1 MCRILLEAT
10 GIRSPAEKYSLKIRA
25 TPCTMH
31 HRPRRGHIMRR
42 RDTVKIKVKI
52 IGLVV
57 VLLLIGG
64 GYLYFKYYFTYTQKN
79 IVQRKIETI
88 TGQDLTIT
96 IFSYDGRIIKRW
108 TNVKKITSGVGE
120 RNLTYTY
127 FYTSENKYVQI
138 PNSVWYVAEE
148 E

>member
-1 MCRILLEAT
+1 M
-10 GIRSPAEKYSLKIRA
+10 
-25 TPCTMH
+25 
-31 HRPRRGHIMRR
+31 
-42 RDTVKIKVKI
+42 KIKVKI
-52 IGLVV
+52 IGLVI

>member
-1 MCRILLEAT
+1 MR
-10 GIRSPAEKYSLKIRA
+10 
-25 TPCTMH
+25 
-31 HRPRRGHIMRR
+31 HRPCCGHIMRR
-42 RDTVKIKVKI
+42 RDTVKLKVKI

-57 VLLLIGG
+57 VLLFIGG